1 MSQKTSMRK
10 ADIIALYGED
20 EWIRIKEM
28 KNNYRRRHKEKVNK
42 YEREYHKE
50 HYNENK
56 EKLSRRAVFFKRHR
70 YVENGRI
77 DLVKNYELAK
87 NDDFKGW
94 TLHHILGEKKTR
106 IELLNEGLYYDR
118 PPEEFIWMTDG
129 EHKSLHNL
137 LKLINNKIEC
147 NDRLKNVCAEIIKE

>member
-10 ADIIALYGED
+10 ADIIALYGEE
-20 EWIRIKEM
+20 EWNRIKEM
-28 KNNYRRRHKEKVNK
+28 KNHYRRRHKEKVNK

-77 DLVKNYELAK
+77 DLVK
-87 NDDFKGW
+87 
-94 TLHHILGEKKTR
+94 
-106 IELLNEGLYYDR
+106 
-118 PPEEFIWMTDG
+118 
-129 EHKSLHNL
+129 
-137 LKLINNKIEC
+137 KL
-147 NDRLKNVCAEIIKE
+147 